1 MKLVLGLS
9 LLGVAALPARGEA
22 QVLCTLGTPAT
33 PYDSMADMPAMPS
46 AQADLK
52 KVKSALCPKG
62 CGKVLL
68 FSNPTSPNAVTVTD
82 GSGVSKISY
91 SPKFVA
97 SVQEKYGPAAT
108 LGIFAHELGHHIES
122 TTSRATWMKAAWDGE
137 LRADAWAGC
146 ALAKMELRPSA
157 AQAAVRA
164 LSTYPAAGHPDWTAR
179 AAVLRAGY
187 TNCGGA
193 RTLPGALEE
202 ASDQESSSKDDRSDE
217 RRADRKG
224 DKRGDRDRDDARATG
239 GRAGGCSNDQDCRN
253 GRTCS
258 NGRCG
263 IATGPKRC
271 GKDTD
276 CPEPQECN
284 ASGRCETPGG
294 GAGQVEAEVAAPRE
308 TASPPEPRQ
317 TSPSAKDSAPAKELI
332 AINDPVPKS
341 SGKSDTAACAKACD
355 EGRGHCVEGAVRELN
370 QCIATVQS
378 DASYKAC
385 ACPNYPEGNYSCYKL
400 CSTAYEQAK
409 TCSTPDKVRDCKL
422 EAERCRAHCH

>member
-9 LLGVAALPARGEA
+9 LLGVAALPARVDA
-22 QVLCTLGTPAT
+22 QVLCTLGAPAA
-33 PYDSMADMPAMPS
+33 PYDSMADMPALGS
-46 AQADLK
+46 ANTDLK
-52 KVKSALCPKG
+52 KLTRALCPKG

-68 FSNPTSPNAVTVTD
+68 FANATSPNAVTVTD

-91 SPKFVA
+91 SPKFI
-97 SVQEKYGPAAT
+97 SGVQEKFGPAAT

-122 TTSRATWMKAAWDGE
+122 TTSRATWMKASWDGE

-164 LSTYPAAGHPDWTAR
+164 LSTYPAPGHPDWSAR

-187 TNCGGA
+187 ANCGGA

-202 ASDQESSSKDDRSDE
+202 ASDQEGSTKDDRRDDRGDE

-224 DKRGDRDRDDARATG
+224 DKRDRDRDRDRDEARASG
-239 GRAGGCSNDQDCRN
+239 GRTGGCSTDQDCRN
-253 GRTCS
+253 GRTCA

-284 ASGRCETPGG
+284 AGGRCETPGG
-294 GAGQVEAEVAAPRE
+294 ADTE
-308 TASPPEPRQ
+308 TTVMKETTPPSPP
-317 TSPSAKDSAPAKELI
+317 PSGKDAAPAKELV
-332 AINDPVPKS
+332 AINDPIPKS
-341 SGKSDTAACAKACD
+341 SGKSDTSACVKACD

-370 QCIATVQS
+370 QCVATVQA
-378 DASYKAC
+378 DPSYKAC
-385 ACPNYPEGNYSCYKL
+385 ACPNYPEGNYGCYKF
-400 CSTAYEQAK
+400 CTSAYEQAK
-409 TCSTPDKVRDCKL
+409 TCSSPDKVRDCKV
-422 EAERCRAHCH
+422 EGERCRAHCR